1 MINMQRTINKIIISN
16 IKKYRY
22 KNNLSQNKLE
32 ELSGLEINKI
42 ENNKKIISTKELLI
56 LSNIFKINI
65 NSLFKIES
73 IEHTIISINEHIQNK
88 NLKDNSLFIKNLF
101 MIYNDKIKSLNE
113 RITIISKKTIR
124 NKLLEF
130 FNLHFKKNNSRNIY
144 IPFSYQSFADYLCID
159 RTAMSREL
167 KNLKDEGFIKI
178 TGKRITLLYK

>member
-1 MINMQRTINKIIISN
+1 MQKTINKIIISN
-16 IKKYRY
+16 IRKYRY

-101 MIYNDKIKSLNE
+101 KYINYKKSITKGNLLFKTLIINESLTPNILKKLCTININIKDL
-113 RITIISKKTIR
+113 
-124 NKLLEF
+124 
-130 FNLHFKKNNSRNIY
+130 
-144 IPFSYQSFADYLCID
+144 
-159 RTAMSREL
+159 
-167 KNLKDEGFIKI
+167 
-178 TGKRITLLYK
+178 

>member
-101 MIYNDKIKSLNE
+101 KYINYKKS
-113 RITIISKKTIR
+113 ITK
-124 NKLLEF
+124 
-130 FNLHFKKNNSRNIY
+130 
-144 IPFSYQSFADYLCID
+144 
-159 RTAMSREL
+159 
-167 KNLKDEGFIKI
+167 G
-178 TGKRITLLYK
+178 TLLFKTLIINESLTPNILKKLCSTNINIKDL